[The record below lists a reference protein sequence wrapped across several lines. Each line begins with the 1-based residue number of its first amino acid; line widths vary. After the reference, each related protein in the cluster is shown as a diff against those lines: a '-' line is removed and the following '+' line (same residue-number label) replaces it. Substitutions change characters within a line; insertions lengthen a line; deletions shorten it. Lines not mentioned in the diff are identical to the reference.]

1 VIEHHF
7 TVDVEEYFQ
16 VSALEPFVARDSW
29 EHRERRL
36 AVGMDRLLRLLDDGG
51 ASATFFVL
59 GWVAERDPEIVRR
72 MVASGHEVAS
82 HGYAH
87 RRVSTMTPDEF
98 RVSVRRSR
106 EILEDVT
113 GAPVTGYRAPTF
125 SILPGSEWALDI
137 LLEEGYRYD
146 SSLFPVPRP
155 GYGTVASAPRD
166 PYWLTRN
173 GTRLLEV
180 PPATLRRFGTNVP
193 AAGGAYLRLLP
204 YGLTRLAIREAEARG
219 VPATLYVHPW
229 ELDPE
234 QPRLPVPLSV
244 RLRHYGGLSRM
255 EGRLERVL
263 RDFRFRPI
271 ARTVQEMERA

>member
-87 RRVSTMTPDEF
+87 RLVYEQTPEEF
-98 RVSVRRSR
+98 LQDARKSKL
-106 EILEDVT
+106 ILENIA
-113 GAPVTGYRAPTF
+113 GCPVIGYRSSGF
-125 SILPGSEWALDI
+125 SVTE
-137 LLEEGYRYD
+137 
-146 SSLFPVPRP
+146 
-155 GYGTVASAPRD
+155 
-166 PYWLTRN
+166 
-173 GTRLLEV
+173 
-180 PPATLRRFGTNVP
+180 
-193 AAGGAYLRLLP
+193 
-204 YGLTRLAIREAEARG
+204 
-219 VPATLYVHPW
+219 
-229 ELDPE
+229 
-234 QPRLPVPLSV
+234 
-244 RLRHYGGLSRM
+244 
-255 EGRLERVL
+255 
-263 RDFRFRPI
+263 
-271 ARTVQEMERA
+271 